1 MTDSGERPVDIDG
14 FVQAINVARA
24 ERHVS
29 WREVARA
36 VNVSASTLTR
46 LRQGA
51 TPDLDTFFN
60 LCRWAGVTPERFH
73 VQQEP
78 SNVEAPGPLTA
89 ISAVLRSD
97 PNLTRGDAELLEAL
111 LLSAYERMTRRD

>member
-1 MTDSGERPVDIDG
+1 MADSDERPVDIDG
-14 FVQAINVARA
+14 FVRAINVARA

-60 LCRWAGVTPERFH
+60 LCRWAGVAPERFH
-73 VQQEP
+73 AQQAP
-78 SNVEAPGPLTA
+78 SDFQAPGSLTA

-97 PNLTRGDAELLEAL
+97 PKLTQGDAELLEAL
-111 LLSAYERMTRRD
+111 LLSAYERMTRQN